1 MRHRILAAAVLAAAA
16 LLPGVPVHAQGASP
30 RAAKGQVATAD
41 QQWMKD
47 LGEGNV
53 AEIETGKLAQQKGAS
68 AEVKRFGAMMVED
81 HAKTLK
87 QMQAL
92 ASRKGVELPRA
103 PNAKHAAAAKS
114 LEALRDDAFDKRYA
128 AMAVSDHQETLA
140 LLKKVQQ
147 GAKDEELRSFAAETV
162 PVVSHHLAEAQR
174 LSGGGK

>member
-1 MRHRILAAAVLAAAA
+1 MRDRILAAAVLAASA
-16 LLPGVPVHAQGASP
+16 LLPVVPVHAQATAPG
-30 RAAKGQVATAD
+30 AAKAQMAAAD

-53 AEIETGKLAQQKGAS
+53 AEIDTGKLAQQKGAS
-68 AEVKRFGAMMVED
+68 AEVKRYGAMMAED
-81 HAKTLK
+81 HGKALK
-87 QMQAL
+87 ELQAL

-103 PNAKHAAAAKS
+103 PNARHAGAARS

-147 GAKDEELRSFAAETV
+147 GAKDPDLRSFAGETI
-162 PVVSHHLAEAQR
+162 PVVSHHLAEAQK
-174 LSGGGK
+174 LPGGGK